1 MGLLID
7 LSITIAGDASELYVL
22 DNSTGWGE
30 DSTPDKVDIDDSEI
44 IIKDA
49 DGTPLFT
56 TTTSAID
63 NTLTVTAADL
73 GMTDTV
79 TDAVY
84 EYEYT
89 LQDTV
94 AVWTQTKEG
103 EFSVY
108 RTVQQNIHEDL
119 LAELNLNKAYNVS
132 ADYEVLTE
140 IRRRSNLLLGIITA
154 EFYAERDNI
163 QNLLTYL
170 ETLEN

>member
-1 MGLLID
+1 MGLVID
-7 LSITIAGDASELYVL
+7 LNITIAGDASELYII
-22 DNSTGWGE
+22 DNSVGWGE
-30 DSTPDKVDIDDSEI
+30 DGTPDKGDIDDSEI

-49 DGTPLFT
+49 SGTPLYT

-73 GMTDTV
+73 GMSGTV

-84 EYEYT
+84 QYEYT
-89 LQDTV
+89 LQDTS
-94 AVWTQTKEG
+94 APWTQTKNG

-108 RTVQQNIHEDL
+108 RTVQQNIHTDL
-119 LAELNLNKAYNVS
+119 LAELNLNKAYNIAV
-132 ADYEVLTE
+132 DYEELRE
-140 IRRRSNLLLGIITA
+140 IRRRSNLLLGIVTA

>member
-7 LSITIAGDASELYVL
+7 LSITIAGDASELYII

-30 DSTPDKVDIDDSEI
+30 DGTPTKVEIDASEI

-49 DGTPLFT
+49 DGNALYT

-63 NTLTVTAADL
+63 NTLTVTAANL
-73 GMTDTV
+73 GMTNTV

-84 EYEYT
+84 QYEYT
-89 LQDTV
+89 LQDTTV
-94 AVWTQTKEG
+94 PWTQTKNG

-119 LAELNLNKAYNVS
+119 LTELNLKKAYNVS
-132 ADYEVLTE
+132 ADYENLTE
-140 IRRRSNLLLGIITA
+140 IRRRSNLLLGVITA

-170 ETLEN
+170 ETLEE